1 MSEEVKKDET
11 LDEETV
17 VELEEEQSESEDAE
31 VVEEEVV
38 SEPEESEEKDEHEQY
53 SDRVQ
58 KRIATLT
65 RRLREAERA
74 SESAYSYATQLQD
87 ENKSLKAKSQQSDK
101 IYLSEAENRLKSQK
115 TQAQDALKAALQEQ
129 DYEKVAKAQDIIAKI
144 AVEESK
150 IQSSKSQLE
159 YQEEQK
165 SQQQE
170 VEQPVAQPQMQA
182 PEPLPE
188 LDEKAKAW
196 AEKNEWFMEDEILT
210 TAAFTIHS
218 QLLNEAFDPK
228 SDEYYTEI
236 DKRLRARFPNDFS
249 QDENTKKPTQR
260 VASAGRADTSAKAKK
275 KQVRLTPSEV
285 KMAKSL
291 NVPLSEYAKFVKR

>member
-11 LDEETV
+11 LEEETV

-101 IYLSEAENRLKSQK
+101 IYLSEAENRLK
-115 TQAQDALKAALQEQ
+115 TNR
-129 DYEKVAKAQDIIAKI
+129 
-144 AVEESK
+144 
-150 IQSSKSQLE
+150 
-159 YQEEQK
+159 
-165 SQQQE
+165 
-170 VEQPVAQPQMQA
+170 
-182 PEPLPE
+182 
-188 LDEKAKAW
+188 
-196 AEKNEWFMEDEILT
+196 KNNIFEIS
-210 TAAFTIHS
+210 F
-218 QLLNEAFDPK
+218 
-228 SDEYYTEI
+228 
-236 DKRLRARFPNDFS
+236 
-249 QDENTKKPTQR
+249 
-260 VASAGRADTSAKAKK
+260 
-275 KQVRLTPSEV
+275 
-285 KMAKSL
+285 
-291 NVPLSEYAKFVKR
+291 